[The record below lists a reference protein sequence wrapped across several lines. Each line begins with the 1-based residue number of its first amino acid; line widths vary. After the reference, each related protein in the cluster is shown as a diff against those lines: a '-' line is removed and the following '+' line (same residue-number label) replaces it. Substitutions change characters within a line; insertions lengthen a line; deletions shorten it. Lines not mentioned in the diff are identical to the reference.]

1 MNYGHWM
8 GLRGLATL
16 LPLAAGVALV
26 VLAPSEGDRGNLD
39 LPRFRDIFGYP
50 CT

>member
-1 MNYGHWM
+1 VALNYGHWL

-26 VLAPSEGDRGNLD
+26 VLVTVRRR
-39 LPRFRDIFGYP
+39 PRES
-50 CT
+50 